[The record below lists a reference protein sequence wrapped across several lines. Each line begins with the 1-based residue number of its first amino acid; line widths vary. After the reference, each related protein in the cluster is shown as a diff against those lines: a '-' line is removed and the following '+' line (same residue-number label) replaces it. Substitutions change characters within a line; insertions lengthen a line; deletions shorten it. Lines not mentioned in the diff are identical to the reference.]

1 MIRPPVCSRRRDYA
15 VTARGAVASA
25 CFLGITA
32 ACGLLVDASG
42 VARADGAELAAS
54 QAPAAP
60 TGDSSATSV
69 SAEAVGHAKEASERS
84 TRLRAA
90 GDETHARVADG
101 LSHEWTE
108 TARDLELAVAAEK
121 MAAERRREAMRAQ
134 AQLQRTRTLVEEG
147 IARLGR
153 IRAELGAGAPR
164 TGTAVGAKP

>member
-1 MIRPPVCSRRRDYA
+1 MIRRRHRRDSKA
-15 VTARGAVASA
+15 SARGAVAA
-25 CFLGITA
+25 VCFLGVTA
-32 ACGLLVDASG
+32 ACGLLVEASG
-42 VARADGAELAAS
+42 VARADGAEVPTSEA
-54 QAPAAP
+54 QAAP
-60 TGDSSATSV
+60 TGDSSATPV
-69 SAEAVGHAKEASERS
+69 SAEAVGQAMEATERA

-90 GDETHARVADG
+90 GDEAHARVADG

-153 IRAELGAGAPR
+153 IRSDLGASATR
-164 TGTAVGAKP
+164 TGTPVGAKP